1 VTAKYVDS
9 NAAALSYY
17 SHIKICRVKYMLI
30 IYLLIS
36 AILLTKYYLVS
47 PKLFVMYVHKD
58 VNNSLASKTV
68 MNYTYNIPR
77 VAV

>member
-1 VTAKYVDS
+1 
-9 NAAALSYY
+9 
-17 SHIKICRVKYMLI
+17 MLI

-68 MNYTYNIPR
+68 MNYT
-77 VAV
+77 